1 MKQIINV
8 LIIFIVNLITCKKHI
23 FDLKDSKN
31 ILFVRFDNKL
41 GDTVV
46 DTFFIKGL
54 RAQAAN
60 AKITLL
66 IRTPYNELLEGNE
79 DINEII
85 TLPNTKYIY
94 AALKMILKLK
104 KNKYDV
110 IIDIPYTLSIKRI
123 LFYSILKPKA
133 MVAVNNSNYKFV
145 THTLQIGDVFQYQQH
160 ISELYSLTINMFGN
174 QNYNKGYFLF
184 SRKDIKRSV
193 ELFLNDNNI
202 KNEKILFF
210 NTEGSTAERSL
221 SNKKITELLFLI
233 NYNFKN
239 LKIILSVF
247 KKNIKIPQNTDIFLY
262 KADSLLGLVEMIKTS
277 NYILTPDTG
286 IVHIAD
292 AFNKP
297 MVTLNWEKTPFIFLS
312 KNKQTQKLT
321 APNKKNINHI
331 DNSLIITSLKN
342 IIY

>member
-1 MKQIINV
+1 MKK
-8 LIIFIVNLITCKKHI
+8 LIKVVGAVIENNNNEILCALRSPKMSLPNMWEFPGGKVEKDENLKQAIEREIREELGCTVEASDVFNDNTHEYDTFIVNLITCKKHI

-262 KADSLLGLVEMIKTS
+262 KADSLLGLVEMIKT
-277 NYILTPDTG
+277 
-286 IVHIAD
+286 
-292 AFNKP
+292 
-297 MVTLNWEKTPFIFLS
+297 
-312 KNKQTQKLT
+312 
-321 APNKKNINHI
+321 
-331 DNSLIITSLKN
+331 
-342 IIY
+342 